1 MSRRNTDAITIHSIL
16 DWIEDNL
23 GIATVTGE
31 SVRAFGLLKWHLQ
44 RMFKK
49 ETGHSLG
56 QYIRSRKMTE
66 IAQKL
71 KESNEPI
78 LYLAER
84 YGFESQ
90 QTLTRT
96 FKNYFDVPPHKYRM
110 TNMQGESRFLHP
122 LNHYNS

>member
-23 GIATVTGE
+23 E
-31 SVRAFGLLKWHLQ
+31 SPLSLEKVSERSGYSKWHLQ

-71 KESNEPI
+71 KESNG
-78 LYLAER
+78 AD
-84 YGFESQ
+84 
-90 QTLTRT
+90 TLSGRT
-96 FKNYFDVPPHKYRM
+96 IWLRVP
-110 TNMQGESRFLHP
+110 TNSDPNLQKL
-122 LNHYNS
+122 L